1 MQPDTTIL
9 IIHLQLCNLQLATH
23 NCTFCTFSHLFL
35 QLVATTTSTGD
46 KSGKRPQNLSCY
58 NEYFIIFL

>member
-23 NCTFCTFSHLFL
+23 NCTFAPAPLM
-35 QLVATTTSTGD
+35 
-46 KSGKRPQNLSCY
+46 
-58 NEYFIIFL
+58 